1 MIESFYC
8 VNVFSK
14 NAKELIAFYH
24 EILEIPIL
32 GTLDDDVNGVNL
44 GFIKNAP
51 MICIWDAIKVD
62 PSVQGEVSFV
72 FMCEDLDKTCDK
84 LTQKGL
90 AFPPP
95 VRYEW
100 GTYELRLRD
109 PDNNEVVVA
118 EQFF

>member
-14 NAKELIAFYH
+14 NIREFIVFYH
-24 EILEIPIL
+24 EKLEIPVL

-44 GFIKNAP
+44 GFIKDAP
-51 MICIWDAIKVD
+51 MICVWDANKIES
-62 PSVQGEVSFV
+62 SVKGSVSLV
-72 FMCEDLDKTCDK
+72 FMCKDLDKTCEE
-84 LTQKGL
+84 LIQKGIT
-90 AFPPP
+90 FSPP

-109 PDNNEVVVA
+109 PDDNVVVIV
-118 EQFF
+118 ERF